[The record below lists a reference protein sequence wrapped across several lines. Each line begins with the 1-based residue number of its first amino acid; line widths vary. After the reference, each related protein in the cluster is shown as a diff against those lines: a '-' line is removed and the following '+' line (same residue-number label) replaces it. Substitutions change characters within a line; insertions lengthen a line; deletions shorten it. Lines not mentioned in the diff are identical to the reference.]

1 MANSCCGDESTCF
14 LRLSQWS
21 QALCQ
26 GNPILHS
33 QKNSAWFTLPAHL
46 RILSALPAKLGKMK
60 PACQGNGPCTKAWIL
75 LPPQGPGVRHLCS
88 NANSCF
94 LGFGV
99 LQMSLKYNKTGS
111 QYFHITAQSWWQT
124 PFLWLVCFVRSYSIC
139 LDSFSSS
146 YDPLLLSWLKAS
158 EIQVIQI
165 CLTQTPKS
173 FTKCNFIEE
182 NCLLLWAGSA
192 MFPLVNPQC

>member
-1 MANSCCGDESTCF
+1 MANSCCGDESTWF

-60 PACQGNGPCTKAWIL
+60 PACQGNGPCTKAWIP

-146 YDPLLLSWLKAS
+146 YDPPPPVMTESIWDTSDSDMPDTNSQKLY
-158 EIQVIQI
+158 
-165 CLTQTPKS
+165 
-173 FTKCNFIEE
+173 
-182 NCLLLWAGSA
+182 
-192 MFPLVNPQC
+192 